1 MLIARFSILSIL
13 FIGGAASA
21 ATNLLFAMLAQLGP
35 LHAEALPS
43 HDVISL
49 VMALEP
55 HVLMLVM
62 TITPTTSAAASP
74 PRPLVAYLS
83 SLTNLKFSAT
93 QYAMLSSTM
102 LLLPRFI
109 GGYSGTMVESLGYE
123 HFFYVTAV
131 MGIPTLLPDRL
142 VVAAP
147 RAVQRDAGAGTPER
161 RAALRRE

>member
-62 TITPTTSAAASP
+62 TITLDNFSGGLAASAF
-74 PRPLVAYLS
+74 VAYLS
-83 SLTNLKFSAT
+83 SLTNLEVLRHPVRHA
-93 QYAMLSSTM
+93 QLDHAPAAALHRR
-102 LLLPRFI
+102 LP
-109 GGYSGTMVESLGYE
+109 GTMVESLGYE

-131 MGIPTLLPDRL
+131 MGIPTLLL
-142 VVAAP
+142 I
-147 RAVQRDAGAGTPER
+147 GWLWLR
-161 RAALRRE
+161 RAPSSETPAPGHQNAEQH

>member
-1 MLIARFSILSIL
+1 
-13 FIGGAASA
+13 
-21 ATNLLFAMLAQLGP
+21 MLAQLGP
-35 LHAEALPS
+35 LHAEAPPS

-62 TITPTTSAAASP
+62 TITLDNFSGGLAASAF
-74 PRPLVAYLS
+74 VAYLS

-109 GGYSGTMVESLGYE
+109 GGYPEPWSRASATS
-123 HFFYVTAV
+123 TSS
-131 MGIPTLLPDRL
+131 TS
-142 VVAAP
+142 P
-147 RAVQRDAGAGTPER
+147 R
-161 RAALRRE
+161 

>member
-1 MLIARFSILSIL
+1 
-13 FIGGAASA
+13 
-21 ATNLLFAMLAQLGP
+21 MLAQLGP

-62 TITPTTSAAASP
+62 TITLDNFSGGLAASAF
-74 PRPLVAYLS
+74 VAYLS

-109 GGYSGTMVESLGYE
+109 GGYPEPWSRARLR
-123 HFFYVTAV
+123 A
-131 MGIPTLLPDRL
+131 LLLRHRGDGHSHPAADRL

-147 RAVQRDAGAGTPER
+147 RAVQRDAGAGPPER
-161 RAALRRE
+161 RAALRQE